1 VGSSSL
7 DLFKLHQIDRGSAF
21 EATKS
26 CHLAAMWTE
35 TSTARA
41 RRCNE
46 RVKQDTVSTVELDA
60 VVLSDA
66 LSRVTVAG
74 LSAGERAV
82 RVARR
87 VGATRVV
94 MVDRDA
100 RIRGELTAWRADRTC
115 PVLVIRAD
123 QLVHTPLVA
132 PLCAAA
138 PADGIAIAVGP
149 DDRYAGALLAVGTA
163 AAPAIAALA
172 RGDGDAVLAAGATA
186 RIQHGEIA
194 RHAIATR
201 EDRRAAHRML
211 YRILIKPQDNA
222 ITRYLYRPISFPLTR
237 LLVWTPITPNQVSY
251 AVAALVAFGCWL
263 TAHASM
269 QRVIAGTAVVL
280 AASYLDCC
288 DGEIARVKLTSSRLG
303 AWIDTVIDE
312 ASSIAYMAT
321 LGWHCHLAF
330 GPGWFGAPAAGLGF
344 DPWLVGAGVGLVTY
358 TWAMYCIYYNIIVG
372 VGSANSQD
380 YVGRFEV
387 IAGRAP
393 NSVRLR
399 PAAPKAIAPR
409 RELPGWLVA
418 VVTYAPY
425 AVRRDFISWCALVL
439 AIVHWTHVSFFAL
452 VAGGIVTSIIVT
464 IDHVALRRLRR
475 SIARAGQILEP
486 AVPRA

>member
-1 VGSSSL
+1 V
-7 DLFKLHQIDRGSAF
+7 SA
-21 EATKS
+21 
-26 CHLAAMWTE
+26 
-35 TSTARA
+35 
-41 RRCNE
+41 
-46 RVKQDTVSTVELDA
+46 VELDA

-74 LSAGERAV
+74 LSVGERAV

-94 MVDRDA
+94 MLGRDA
-100 RIRGELTAWRADRTC
+100 RIAGELTAWRADRTC
-115 PVLVIRAD
+115 PILVIRAD

-138 PADGIAIAVGP
+138 PADGIAVAVGP
-149 DDRYAGALLAVGTA
+149 DDGYAGALLAAGTS

-172 RGDGDAVLAAGATA
+172 RGDSDAAIAAGATT
-186 RIQHGEIA
+186 RIRHGEIA
-194 RHAIATR
+194 RHAIATP
-201 EDRRAAHRML
+201 EDRRAAHRLL

-251 AVAALVAFGCWL
+251 AVAVLVAFGCWL

-269 QRVIAGTAVVL
+269 QLVIAGTAVVL

-321 LGWHCHLAF
+321 LGWHCHLAY
-330 GPGWFGAPAAGLGF
+330 GPGWFGASAARLGC
-344 DPWLVGAGVGLVTY
+344 DPWLVGVGVGLVTY
-358 TWAMYCIYYNIIVG
+358 TWAMYGIYYNIIVG

-387 IAGRAP
+387 VAGRQP
-393 NSVRLR
+393 NAVRLR
-399 PAAPKAIAPR
+399 PAAPKPIAPG
-409 RELPGWLVA
+409 RELPGWLVTFL
-418 VVTYAPY
+418 TYAPY
-425 AVRRDFISWCALVL
+425 AIRRDFISWCALVL
-439 AIVHWTHVSFFAL
+439 AIVHWTHVSFVAL
-452 VAGGIVTSIIVT
+452 VVGGIVTSIIVT

-475 SIARAGQILEP
+475 SIRRAGQVLEP
-486 AVPRA
+486 ASPRA